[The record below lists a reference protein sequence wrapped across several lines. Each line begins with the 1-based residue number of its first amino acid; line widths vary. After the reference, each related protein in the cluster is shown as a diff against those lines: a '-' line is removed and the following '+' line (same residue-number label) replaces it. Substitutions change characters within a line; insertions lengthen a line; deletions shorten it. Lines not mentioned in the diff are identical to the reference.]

1 MLVKIKDVMVKNVI
15 TITKE
20 KTAYDAAAIM
30 KDNGIGSLVVVEKD
44 YPVGIV
50 TERDLCIKVIAKKL
64 NPENVLVKGIMTK
77 TIITAFEDDDFDEVN
92 KRMLNNKIKKIPVL
106 RDDKLV
112 GIFTDTDLRKYIYQL
127 ENKMIIE

>member
-1 MLVKIKDVMVKNVI
+1 MVKNVI

-20 KTAYDAAAIM
+20 KTAYDAAALM
-30 KDNGIGSLVVVEKD
+30 KDNDIGSLIVVEKD

-50 TERDLCIKVIAKKL
+50 TERDLCIKVVAKKL
-64 NPENVLVKGIMTK
+64 NPENVQVKSIMTK

-92 KRMLNNKIKKIPVL
+92 KRMLDNKIKKIPVL